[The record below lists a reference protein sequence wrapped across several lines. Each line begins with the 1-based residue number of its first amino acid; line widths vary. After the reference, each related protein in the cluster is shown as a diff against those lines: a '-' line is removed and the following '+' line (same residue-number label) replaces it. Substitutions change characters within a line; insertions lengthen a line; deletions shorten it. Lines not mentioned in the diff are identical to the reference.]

1 MIPSLSHLADDNDEF
16 IEDETP
22 DENEDNEDINVDIKR
37 SISPCEP
44 ADLSKRPEAVTC
56 IPEIVHLCPDD
67 VLIKDEPNDA
77 ASDSTDP
84 ERLEVDMDMGEQEDD
99 EHRTSDA
106 EDSNNDD
113 AEYDQK
119 TVQNREGLPQQVP
132 SDMELWRALNG
143 HTPTNTPG
151 PLAGDLLRKLI
162 TCRKLGMSITTT
174 NQQQYSPGTTG
185 SPPGQCHVAAGGGG
199 RRKQSFPTR
208 ASIEERG
215 VVSPCRDLAPV
226 DEWCNIKVGGK
237 VQGASGGTPGGGT
250 ARRMDLSCTNC
261 GTMTTTIW
269 RRNVR
274 GEMVCNACGLYFK
287 LHGVDRP
294 HTMRRDTIHTRR
306 RRPKGGGGGGG
317 TSPRA
322 YTLSVTPTGKAV
334 DEDVMRMLRR
344 QIQPHPLQQPRPIAP
359 RQHGGPP
366 PLGLPQVPPPTHL
379 ELAAHPHSHTTDDDE
394 AMDDEDE
401 DKFSDLP
408 LNLVATQIADTEAR
422 R

>member
-1 MIPSLSHLADDNDEF
+1 MIPSVANSTEDNE
-16 IEDETP
+16 EYSEEGSP
-22 DENEDNEDINVDIKR
+22 DENDYEDMKSDIKR
-37 SISPCEP
+37 SLSPCEP

-56 IPEIVHLCPDD
+56 VPEIVHLCPED
-67 VLIKDEPNDA
+67 VLIKEEPNDA

-84 ERLEVDMDMGEQEDD
+84 DRLEVDMDMGEQEDD
-99 EHRTSDA
+99 DNRSDA
-106 EDSNNDD
+106 DCEDSLNDET
-113 AEYDQK
+113 AEMYDHK
-119 TVQNREGLPQQVP
+119 PIQNSLPQQAP
-132 SDMELWRALNG
+132 DMELWRALNG
-143 HTPTNTPG
+143 HTAGSGTAG

-174 NQQQYSPGTTG
+174 NQQQSQFPTG
-185 SPPGQCHVAAGGGG
+185 GPTGPPISQCPVGGGGG

-208 ASIEERG
+208 ASVEERG

-226 DEWCNIKVGGK
+226 DEWCNMKK
-237 VQGASGGTPGGGT
+237 MQGASGAPGTGT
-250 ARRMDLSCTNC
+250 AARRMDLSCTNC

-306 RRPKGGGGGGG
+306 RRPKGGGGGGN
-317 TSPRA
+317 SPRV
-322 YTLSVTPTGKAV
+322 YSVAPVGKTV

-344 QIQPHPLQQPRPIAP
+344 QIQPHAIQQPRPIAP
-359 RQHGGPP
+359 RHHG
-366 PLGLPQVPPPTHL
+366 VPPPIGQPPALPPTHM
-379 ELAAHPHSHTTDDDE
+379 ELAHPHPPPTTDEDD
-394 AMDDEDE
+394 AMEDEDE
-401 DKFSDLP
+401 KFSELP